1 MKRTLVLIRHAKS
14 SWSNPGEADF
24 ERPLNDRGE
33 RDAPRMGARLK
44 ELKIKPDLIVCS
56 PAKRA
61 KQTAKR
67 IADAVDYQKE
77 KILYEESL
85 YHATPE
91 VMEEVIRAVGQE
103 HGTVYLVGHNPG
115 LTELA
120 NRLTDTFRTDNMP
133 TCAVVGVQMEAE
145 TWSEYQNSNKEVI
158 IYEYPKKPWQ

>member
-67 IADAVDYQKE
+67 IADAVD
-77 KILYEESL
+77 
-85 YHATPE
+85 
-91 VMEEVIRAVGQE
+91 
-103 HGTVYLVGHNPG
+103 
-115 LTELA
+115 
-120 NRLTDTFRTDNMP
+120 
-133 TCAVVGVQMEAE
+133 
-145 TWSEYQNSNKEVI
+145 
-158 IYEYPKKPWQ
+158 

>member
-44 ELKIKPDLIVCS
+44 ELNIRPDLIISS

-67 IADAVDYQKE
+67 IAEAVDYE
-77 KILYEESL
+77 KARILYEERL

-91 VMEEVIRAVGQE
+91 AIEEVISAVKNE
-103 HGTVYLVGHNPG
+103 CATVYVVGHNPG
-115 LTELA
+115 ITELA
-120 NRLTDTFRTDNMP
+120 NMQTDRFRTDNMP
-133 TCAVVGVQMEAE
+133 TCAAVCVQVDADG
-145 TWSEYQNSNKEVI
+145 WSDYRKANKEVI
-158 IYEYPKKPWQ
+158 IYEYPKKLWH